1 MTTNTHEKRLH
12 YQQMITKHLAAGNE
26 DWVSNYNARLAKL
39 NLKERKY
46 GQRKKGLSE

>member
-26 DWVSNYNARLAKL
+26 EWVSNYNARLAKL
-39 NLKERKY
+39 NLEERK
-46 GQRKKGLSE
+46 RERR